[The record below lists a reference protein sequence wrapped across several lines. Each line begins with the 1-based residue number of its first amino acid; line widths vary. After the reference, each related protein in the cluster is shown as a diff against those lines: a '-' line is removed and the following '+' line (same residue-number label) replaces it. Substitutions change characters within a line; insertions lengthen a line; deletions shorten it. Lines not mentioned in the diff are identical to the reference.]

1 MGAANAVGLGTVR
14 TEPELGPPRGFGP
27 TTSVA
32 LDGEIDLD
40 AVPRLHE
47 RVEAALR
54 VGAPGDVVFDLTECT
69 FLDSSG
75 LQALFG
81 EVRRVEAGGRAAK
94 VVGARGVV
102 LRVLQLTGSDVV
114 LPLDD

>member
-1 MGAANAVGLGTVR
+1 VR
-14 TEPELGPPRGFGP
+14 TEPDRGRSRGFGP
-27 TTSVA
+27 PTSVA

-47 RVEAALR
+47 RVEAALG
-54 VGAPGDVVFDLTECT
+54 VGASGAVVFDLSDCT

-75 LQALFG
+75 LKALFG
-81 EVRRVEAGGRAAK
+81 AVRRVEAGGRPAK

-102 LRVLQLTGSDVV
+102 LRVLQLTGFDVV
-114 LPLDD
+114 LPLEA

>member
-1 MGAANAVGLGTVR
+1 VR
-14 TEPELGPPRGFGP
+14 TEPELGQSRVRGRA
-27 TTSVA
+27 TSVA
-32 LDGEIDLD
+32 LDGEIDLH

-47 RVEAALR
+47 RVEAAL
-54 VGAPGDVVFDLTECT
+54 GLAAASGDVVFDLSDCT

-75 LQALFG
+75 LKALFG

-114 LPLDD
+114 LPLGD

>member
-1 MGAANAVGLGTVR
+1 VR
-14 TEPELGPPRGFGP
+14 TEPELAYSRGFGP
-27 TTSVA
+27 AIAVP

-47 RVEAALR
+47 RVDAVLGAA
-54 VGAPGDVVFDLTECT
+54 APADVVFDLSDCT

-75 LQALFG
+75 LKALFD

>member
-1 MGAANAVGLGTVR
+1 LAEEVR
-14 TEPELGPPRGFGP
+14 TESTPGEPAPGTGTR
-27 TTSVA
+27 VE

-47 RVEAALR
+47 QTDAAL
-54 VGAPGDVVFDLTECT
+54 ATAADPVVFDLSACT

-75 LQALFG
+75 LKALVSA
-81 EVRRVEAGGRAAK
+81 VRAVEATERAVA

-102 LRVLQLTGSDVV
+102 LRVLQLTGSDAV
-114 LPLDD
+114 LPLAD

>member
-1 MGAANAVGLGTVR
+1 VR
-14 TEPELGPPRGFGP
+14 TEPELGHSRGFGP
-27 TTSVA
+27 ATAVP

-47 RVEAALR
+47 RVDAVLGAA
-54 VGAPGDVVFDLTECT
+54 APADVVFDLSDCT

-75 LQALFG
+75 LKALFD